1 MNIIEDLTPKKRGR
15 KRKIIPEMDQQVIVM
30 PGSDGHGIKISGV
43 GSDPANISAIPVS
56 SSEDHSNTELY
67 IYSVPSMRMTKTV
80 AVATTES
87 NQ

>member
-30 PGSDGHGIKISGV
+30 PGSGGQGIRIGG
-43 GSDPANISAIPVS
+43 GSDPANISSIPVS

-80 AVATTES
+80 TVATTES

>member
-30 PGSDGHGIKISGV
+30 PGSDGHGIKISG
-43 GSDPANISAIPVS
+43 GSDPANISSIPVS

-80 AVATTES
+80 AIATTES

>member
-30 PGSDGHGIKISGV
+30 PGSV
-43 GSDPANISAIPVS
+43 GSDPANISSIPVS

-67 IYSVPSMRMTKTV
+67 IYSVPSMRITKTV